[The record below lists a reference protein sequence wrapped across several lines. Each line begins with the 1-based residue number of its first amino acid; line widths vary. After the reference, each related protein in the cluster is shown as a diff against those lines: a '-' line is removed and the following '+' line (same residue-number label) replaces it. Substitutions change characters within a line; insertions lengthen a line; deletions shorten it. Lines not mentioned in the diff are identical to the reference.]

1 MLVVLG
7 GNIAQKYVHCAP
19 IVETTLTVPS
29 PQTIA
34 LFIAYFVVILAGL
47 VILNS
52 RLRIARAVLWMFD
65 QTQILRGWQ
74 LDRIVIRW
82 IKQFRSAPVVVWVK
96 EDHVG
101 CVSRIVLSC

>member
-1 MLVVLG
+1 MYIGCLLLS
-7 GNIAQKYVHCAP
+7 K
-19 IVETTLTVPS
+19 TLTIRS

-34 LFIAYFVVILAGL
+34 LFIAYFVVALAGL

-52 RLRIARAVLWMFD
+52 RLRIARVVLWMFGH
-65 QTQILRGWQ
+65 TKSLRKWQ
-74 LDRIVIRW
+74 LDRVVVRW

-101 CVSRIVLSC
+101 FESHVVLSC